1 MIGYLNFQS
10 LGMRKCKRNP
20 LWCVGRLSLKGIPG
34 VVANWSFQTYNCIW
48 SKRIFE
54 QYICTSAQFHI
65 MNFNQLKSSLVSS
78 LLDMTIFVSLQK
90 YCDTPLFSNSPWSLA
105 VIVMLTEFRM
115 FATDPRFPRF
125 DPWTFPSSGKWPKV
139 GGSQFKGNKV
149 VLKDVF
155 EVTWGSTKLQ
165 VLSARVSLQ
174 QIKMAIW
181 SLPNWPLWHVC
192 S

>member
-1 MIGYLNFQS
+1 M
-10 LGMRKCKRNP
+10 
-20 LWCVGRLSLKGIPG
+20 LSKI
-34 VVANWSFQTYNCIW
+34 SFLW

-155 EVTWGSTKLQ
+155 EVTWGRRNYKFFAHVWVCNRSRWLFD
-165 VLSARVSLQ
+165 LC
-174 QIKMAIW
+174 QISHFDTCA
-181 SLPNWPLWHVC
+181 HC